1 MNVNNIVFLFKIL
14 DRSICM
20 HAVSQGALG
29 VECRSDDSLVI
40 SMLNRLNHE
49 ETVLRCIAERTFM
62 AKLEGGCSA
71 PIAVESRVTPNSIVL
86 EGAVFDLDGSRKI
99 QDRFEIKFDNSESTC
114 PVVNMSLP
122 KSQKPEETTN
132 NSSSSKRKLEDDE
145 EEKRDGEEEIGTPKK
160 SMKVAAIKDE
170 VGSGDHR
177 NKAYSFIIDLNIQ
190 ENRLIKAELCGLHLA
205 ERLKDKGADVLINE
219 IKAQIHKSSF

>member
-1 MNVNNIVFLFKIL
+1 
-14 DRSICM
+14 
-20 HAVSQGALG
+20 
-29 VECRSDDSLVI
+29 
-40 SMLNRLNHE
+40 
-49 ETVLRCIAERTFM
+49 
-62 AKLEGGCSA
+62 
-71 PIAVESRVTPNSIVL
+71 
-86 EGAVFDLDGSRKI
+86 
-99 QDRFEIKFDNSESTC
+99 
-114 PVVNMSLP
+114 MSLP
-122 KSQKPEETTN
+122 KSQKPEETSN

-145 EEKRDGEEEIGTPKK
+145 EEKQDGEEEIGTPKK

-170 VGSGDHR
+170 VGSEDHR